1 MHKDLNKQI
10 LIRNIGF
17 SLLSEGKTL
26 KIRADGYSMYP
37 SVRPGSL
44 IFIEPLP
51 EDTEPAPGDLIAWKR
66 ETGFVVHRL
75 TEIKRQDND
84 IKYITRGDSCAN
96 EDAPV
101 SRDQIAGK
109 VIRIEDPGGIIR
121 TEKEFIRNPAYFY
134 NRIIVWL
141 LLRSKKFIKLMTR
154 IQKAD
159 KGKIETK

>member
-1 MHKDLNKQI
+1 MNKDLNSKI

-66 ETGFVVHRL
+66 EAGFVVHRL
-75 TEIKRQDND
+75 TRISRKNND
-84 IKYITRGDSCAN
+84 VKYITRGDSCAN

-109 VIRIEDPGGIIR
+109 VIRIENPGGEIK
-121 TEKEFIRNPAYFY
+121 TERKFVRKPAYFY
-134 NRIIVWL
+134 NRVLVWL
-141 LLRSKKFIKLMTR
+141 LLRSKKFVKLLKLS
-154 IQKAD
+154 QSAD
-159 KGKIETK
+159 KRMTEN